1 MPSSRVLL
9 FLMFLG
15 FAVVTKVQGEI
26 KIFDVTKY
34 GAIGDGR
41 IDNTKVSSYFFF
53 FFCGSKALPEKALL
67 TIHIIYNVCFC

>member
-9 FLMFLG
+9 FLVFLG
-15 FAVVTKVQGEI
+15 FAVVTKVQGGI

-41 IDNTKVSSYFFF
+41 IDNTKVSSFFF
-53 FFCGSKALPEKALL
+53 FLDQKHF
-67 TIHIIYNVCFC
+67 

>member
-15 FAVVTKVQGEI
+15 FALVTRVQSGV

-41 IDNTKVSSYFFF
+41 TDNTKVNSFSF
-53 FFCGSKALPEKALL
+53 
-67 TIHIIYNVCFC
+67 YNQKHFQQFI

>member
-15 FAVVTKVQGEI
+15 FAVVTKVQGGI

-41 IDNTKVSSYFFF
+41 IDNTKVSSFFF
-53 FFCGSKALPEKALL
+53 FGSKALPEKALL
-67 TIHIIYNVCFC
+67 NIHIIYNVCFC